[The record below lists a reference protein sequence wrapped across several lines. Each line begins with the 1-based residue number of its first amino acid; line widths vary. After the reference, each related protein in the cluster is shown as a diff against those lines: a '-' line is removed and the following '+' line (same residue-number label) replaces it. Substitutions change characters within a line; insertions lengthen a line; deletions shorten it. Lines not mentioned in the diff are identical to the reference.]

1 MSFKITNVD
10 KKDVCE
16 QCVWEKV
23 LGNGKRI
30 YFEEN
35 TWYRWGEVWVEE
47 DPRENGW
54 TEGEALVTDTYGR
67 MDHSLNDGCW
77 TDRVGVENLSKKEQK
92 LLEAT
97 TFYPEE
103 AGWECSDCEI
113 VFYGPVEIEEVAD

>member
-1 MSFKITNVD
+1 MPFKITNID

-16 QCVWEKV
+16 QSTWEKV

-35 TWYRWGEVWVEE
+35 TWYRWGEVIVED

-54 TEGEALVTDTYGR
+54 VEGEALVTDDYNR
-67 MDHSLNDGCW
+67 MDHNLNDGCW
-77 TDRVGVENLSKKEQK
+77 TDRVGVEELSKKEQK
-92 LLEAT
+92 LLENT
-97 TFYPEE
+97 MHYPEE
-103 AGWECSDCEI
+103 AGWECADCEI

>member
-16 QCVWEKV
+16 QCTWEKV

-30 YFEEN
+30 YFEEQ

-54 TEGEALVTDTYGR
+54 EEGEALVTDTYGR
-67 MDHSLNDGCW
+67 IDHNLNDGCW
-77 TDRVGVENLSKKEQK
+77 TDRTGVDELSKKEQK

-97 TFYPEE
+97 MFYPEE

-113 VFYGPVEIEEVAD
+113 VFYGPVEIEEVTD